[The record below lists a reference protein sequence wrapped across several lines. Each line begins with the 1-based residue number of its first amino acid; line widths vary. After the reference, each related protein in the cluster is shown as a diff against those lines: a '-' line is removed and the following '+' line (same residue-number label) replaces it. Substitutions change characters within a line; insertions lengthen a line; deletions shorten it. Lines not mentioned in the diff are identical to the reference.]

1 MAEHTL
7 FPAKIVTPEGTAFDG
22 EVQQVEVTSSAG
34 GLGILARRAPVVA
47 DLKMGHIRAQLADGS
62 WQVWASAE
70 GFAQASDST
79 ATIVVEEAVALGDIV
94 ASEATALATEGRER
108 LAAAGDDA
116 AEAKSAGRAVAWG
129 EHLLTIQR
137 TETFNKH

>member
-1 MAEHTL
+1 MAEFTL
-7 FPAKIVTPEGTAFDG
+7 FPAKVVTPEGIAFDG
-22 EVQQVEVTSSAG
+22 EVQQLEVTSSAG
-34 GLGILARRAPVVA
+34 GLGILARRSPVVA
-47 DLKMGHIRAQLADGS
+47 DLKMGHIRAQLEDGS

-79 ATIVVEEAVALGDIV
+79 ATIVVEEAVALADIV
-94 ASEATALATEGRER
+94 ASDATQIADTGRER

-116 AEAKSAGRAVAWG
+116 AEAKAAAHEVAWG
-129 EHLLTIQR
+129 EHLLNIQR